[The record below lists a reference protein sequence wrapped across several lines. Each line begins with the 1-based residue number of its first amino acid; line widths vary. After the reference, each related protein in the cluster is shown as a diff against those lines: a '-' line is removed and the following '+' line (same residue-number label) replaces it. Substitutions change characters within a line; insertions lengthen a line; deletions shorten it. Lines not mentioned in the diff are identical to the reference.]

1 MRFGLTDVV
10 NYEKLSSGKNGK
22 FSTSCEKS
30 YCSFLFILA
39 SPSSGRQ
46 ESRHFE
52 QMIDDKVVSD
62 ISKVQKKKKQSSN
75 SSFHSGTEEVNTAK
89 HYGEFD
95 L

>member
-1 MRFGLTDVV
+1 MRFGLTNVV
-10 NYEKLSSGKNGK
+10 NYEQLSSGKNGK

-46 ESRHFE
+46 ESWHFE

-62 ISKVQKKKKQSSN
+62 ISKVQKKKSSN